1 MRIQLFRVFVFEC
14 ENVLN
19 LMTFPDSPT
28 DLLRD
33 LIRIPS
39 VNPESAPDQGATGEF
54 DCARHVG
61 ALLKTLGAD
70 VVFEEVVPGRPNVI
84 GRFPGGEGKPGL
96 LLAPHLDTVS
106 VAGMTIDPFGGE
118 ISGGLVYGRG
128 ASDTKGTMAGM
139 LWALHEIRDQISDL
153 EVAVAFVGLMGEEA
167 GQPGS
172 KHFAQN
178 HGREFSFAVVG
189 EPTSLEVVHA
199 HKGCLWHRLS
209 TKGISCHGSAPE
221 KGENAIRKL
230 IPVIEALLLHL
241 EECLPD
247 YTDPVLGCPTVSLGT
262 IHGGSSPNI
271 VPDSCEAFLDVR
283 ETPALYDAGGSGRL
297 IREFLETSGWADV
310 VTVETLGDSKP
321 LLTDPMTDGVQ
332 RLLSIGSRLATAP
345 WYCDAGR
352 LAEGGIASVACGP
365 GSIAQAHTKDEYLA
379 VSDLEAGCGFYRRF
393 LETYL
398 R

>member
-14 ENVLN
+14 QNALN

-209 TKGISCHGSAPE
+209 TKGVSCHGSAPE

-247 YTDPVLGCPTVSLGT
+247 
-262 IHGGSSPNI
+262 
-271 VPDSCEAFLDVR
+271 
-283 ETPALYDAGGSGRL
+283 
-297 IREFLETSGWADV
+297 
-310 VTVETLGDSKP
+310 
-321 LLTDPMTDGVQ
+321 
-332 RLLSIGSRLATAP
+332 
-345 WYCDAGR
+345 
-352 LAEGGIASVACGP
+352 
-365 GSIAQAHTKDEYLA
+365 
-379 VSDLEAGCGFYRRF
+379 
-393 LETYL
+393 
-398 R
+398 